1 LSISPISNQVNNFIQ
16 KVSAS
21 SSTSDQASISSTPVT
36 SNNPTILTQQEK
48 TIQNEIAQLQQSH
61 GSAQNIRN
69 LNQEL
74 QTIQKQLQKVSTTS
88 TQSASQQTIT
98 SKSTNLNVKA

>member
-21 SSTSDQASISSTPVT
+21 STSDQTSISSTPVT

-61 GSAQNIRN
+61 GSAQNIQN

-88 TQSASQQTIT
+88 TQSANKQTVT